1 MLLLP
6 SEKPGMVAAL
16 EEKKVPIKEIKINP
30 QKHQDITQSMIAL
43 LAKWAELKEFAKSGL
58 VSYIK
63 SVHLSPSKAVFDLNK
78 MDLAQLS
85 RSYGLAQC
93 PRLRWLNKT
102 AKGSKSG
109 SGSGREAAGGAE
121 EDKLAG
127 LGVEGDSDGGEDGGE
142 FELKSEQP
150 EMPEPL
156 SYSDPSTLQRMER
169 ERRKKVKIKDSG
181 QTNVKAGK
189 RTVFDEDGAEQRPFA
204 AITRREGEEGED
216 GDHGAGGASVLA
228 RFDLLK
234 SKLKERDVEDKRIL
248 KERKRLAKRKRK
260 AAKRGESGDFD
271 DEDEDED
278 EAPRLVV
285 TGANA
290 TALSVE
296 DQEALALKLLS

>member
-63 SVHLSPSKAVFDLNK
+63 SVHLSPSKAIFDLNK

-189 RTVFDEDGAEQRPFA
+189 RTVFDDDGAEQRPFF
-204 AITRREGEEGED
+204 
-216 GDHGAGGASVLA
+216 SQ
-228 RFDLLK
+228 LL
-234 SKLKERDVEDKRIL
+234 V
-248 KERKRLAKRKRK
+248 RLLRTVSAQM
-260 AAKRGESGDFD
+260 
-271 DEDEDED
+271 
-278 EAPRLVV
+278 APPPRAHSSPQKWSHQLPEMQYMSQDIWSY
-285 TGANA
+285 T
-290 TALSVE
+290 TQLSFV
-296 DQEALALKLLS
+296 